1 MTGRWESA
9 IDKQIREA
17 QERGEFDNLPGAGK
31 PLKGLDE
38 PYDENWWAKDL
49 LRRENMVGGP
59 APIVALRKEIEGL
72 PDRLARLTMET
83 SVREIVTD
91 LNDRIRTLGG
101 GEIEPVDVDGMVAA
115 WRERRANL
123 R

>member
-1 MTGRWESA
+1 MTSRWESA

-38 PYDENWWAKDL
+38 PYDENWWAKEL

-72 PDRLARLTMET
+72 PERLARLTMET

-101 GEIEPVDVDGMVAA
+101 GEIEPVDVDGMVAT